1 MSEKVADGLGVL
13 GRLAAAAVLLK
24 MLDSHQD
31 RMRSVRATSVLRHM
45 QEEQDMLG
53 ARPSQTFLPPHH
65 GPRLF
70 IPAGTPDALDE
81 EQSRYQMGF
90 IPNVP
95 AGMDQGMVRLA
106 SDLGETMLKVALAS
120 GMVTKQASLIPPA
133 PKNLYK
139 PRRGLGPVLGPA
151 GGAKPFPVSAP
162 AKTMTRTMPA
172 APPTSAPPKPPSSTF
187 NTTNV
192 AGITSGLAA
201 AGLAYGG
208 YKALEKGVDYLS
220 EEAPPTDWGLTRS
233 GAPRLAQ
240 TTNPYGYPQIPR

>member
-1 MSEKVADGLGVL
+1 MIEKEAEGLGVL

-31 RMRSVRATSVLRHM
+31 RMRAVRATSILRRM
-45 QEEQDMLG
+45 QEEQELVG
-53 ARPSQTFLPPHH
+53 RPSQTPYPLHH

-70 IPAGTPDALDE
+70 VPAGTPPTLDE

-90 IPNVP
+90 LPNVP

-106 SDLGETMLKVALAS
+106 SDLGETMLKVARAA
-120 GMVTKQASLIPPA
+120 GWTTKHASLIPPA
-133 PKNLYK
+133 PKQIYK
-139 PRRGLGPVLGPA
+139 PRGGLGPILGPA
-151 GGAKPFPVSAP
+151 GGAKVLKTPAPSAAQAPHAPTTQPAP
-162 AKTMTRTMPA
+162 APA
-172 APPTSAPPKPPSSTF
+172 F
-187 NTTNV
+187 NTTNK
-192 AGITSGLAA
+192 AGIAGGLATM
-201 AGLAYGG
+201 GLAYGG
-208 YKALEKGVDYLS
+208 YKALEKGVDYMS